1 MEVNKKELEK
11 NELELTIKVKVD
23 EMDKFLKLSA
33 ERLSK
38 DAKIAGFRPGK
49 APYDMVVKELGEMK
63 IYEAALDDILT
74 HYFWQAIQENKVDA
88 IGQPKIDIVKFAPG
102 NDLEFKA
109 TVALLPKVKLGKYTD
124 LNIKKNEVKI
134 DKVELNKVIDD
145 LREMRVKEVA
155 KNEVAAD
162 GDKVSVDFKVSCDG
176 KPIENGSAEKYPLII
191 GSKRMIPGFEEEVV
205 GLKAGEEKKF
215 KLKFPENYHDKEVA
229 NKECDFEIK
238 VHEVFSRELPELD
251 DEFIKSLGQFKD
263 VEDFKSKVEENIK
276 AEKDFKESQRVEIE
290 MLEKLVEN
298 AEFEDIPQVL
308 VEAEAHKM
316 VHELQSSIE
325 SQGMSWEQYLQS
337 INKDH
342 DSLQKE
348 MEVGAEKRVKTSLIM
363 REITIKENLK
373 VEPKEIEE
381 ELKKL
386 AEQYKDN
393 PQAQEN
399 LQSDGYKKYLEN
411 NLNNEKVLNFLRDKN
426 IVK

>member
-11 NELELTIKVKVD
+11 NELELNIKVKVD

-38 DAKIAGFRPGK
+38 DAKIDGFRPGK
-49 APYDMVVKELGEMK
+49 APYDKVVKELGEMNV
-63 IYEAALDDILT
+63 YEAALDDILT
-74 HYFWQAIQENKVDA
+74 HYFWQAIEENKVEA

-134 DKVELNKVIDD
+134 DKAELDKVIDD

-155 KNEVAAD
+155 KKEAAAN

-176 KPIENGSAEKYPLII
+176 KPIENGSAEKYPLIV

-205 GLKAGEEKKF
+205 GLKSGEEKKF
-215 KLKFPENYHDKEVA
+215 KLKFPESYHDKEVA
-229 NKECDFEIK
+229 GKECEFEIK
-238 VHEVFSRELPELD
+238 VHEVFARELPEID

-298 AEFEDIPQVL
+298 SEFGDVPQVL
-308 VEAEAHKM
+308 IEAESHKM

-337 INKDH
+337 IGKDH

-348 MEVGAEKRVKTSLIM
+348 MEAGAEKRVKTSLVM
-363 REITIKENLK
+363 REITAKENLK
-373 VEPKEIEE
+373 VEPKEVEE

-411 NLNNEKVLNFLRDKN
+411 NLNNEKVLSFLREKN